1 VYIKEAHAQDVWPI
15 SSSRYAHDG
24 CPVLVEA
31 PCSNIERCQLAA
43 AFMKNYGISDH
54 ISTFVDSLEAGDPF
68 EAMYAPW
75 PFRFYILQ
83 READG
88 VVRVA
93 MKAQPYEASYNISDV
108 RNFLL
113 DQRR

>member
-1 VYIKEAHAQDVWPI
+1 MSHLFYPTPANP
-15 SSSRYAHDG
+15 
-24 CPVLVEA
+24 A
-31 PCSNIERCQLAA
+31 PC
-43 AFMKNYGISDH
+43 
-54 ISTFVDSLEAGDPF
+54 LEAGDPF